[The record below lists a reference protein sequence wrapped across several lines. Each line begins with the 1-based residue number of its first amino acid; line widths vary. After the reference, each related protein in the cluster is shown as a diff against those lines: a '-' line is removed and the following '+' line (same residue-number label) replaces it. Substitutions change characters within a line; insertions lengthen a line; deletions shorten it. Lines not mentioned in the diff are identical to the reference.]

1 MPKKR
6 SSRKVSKHRIRI
18 PRWVFLL
25 IGLIICLS
33 LFYLLLSK
41 PCANSESCINN
52 LSGSY
57 EKNTLVAEFNGEVL
71 AVPPLRSQNDTS
83 VVLGDATDKKK
94 RIEIDLENQKLYAF
108 EENDVIYEF
117 PISSGKWGRTPTGDF
132 RIWVKLRYTRMSGGN
147 RALGTYYN
155 LPNVPYTM
163 FFYNDEIPKSR
174 GFGIHGA
181 YWHDNFGHPMSHG
194 CINMR
199 EEDVAKIYHWAH
211 PVSGSHTTYASEDDL
226 GTPIKIYGEAPYE

>member
-1 MPKKR
+1 MRKKSTRRKDRKR
-6 SSRKVSKHRIRI
+6 S
-18 PRWVFLL
+18 LL
-25 IGLIICLS
+25 SPKWIVLLLGLFICLI
-33 LFYLLLSK
+33 LFYLLLAT

-57 EKNTLVAEFNGEVL
+57 ETGQTKAEFMGSVIP
-71 AVPPLRSQNDTS
+71 VPEERYDNLSQR
-83 VVLGDATDKKK
+83 VLGDTSEKNK
-94 RIEIDLENQKLYAF
+94 RIEIDLTNQKLYAF
-108 EENDVIYEF
+108 EENTLIYEF

-132 RIWVKLRYTRMSGGN
+132 RIWIKLRYTRMSGGS

-163 FFYNDEIPKSR
+163 FFYNDKIPKSR

-181 YWHDNFGHPMSHG
+181 YWHNNFGHPMSHG

-199 EEDVAKIYHWAH
+199 ETDVEKLYHWAH
-211 PVSGSHTTYASEDDL
+211 PVSTTHTTYASEDDP